1 MNSIMHSTP
10 PLNTEQEEPKWE
22 LVRVVVMRDNGLRPV
37 NFKVPV
43 PTDDNT
49 YIGRIRFFRADGSQ
63 FWRPAHFELRQD
75 VGNTPASLR
84 APLFDPYLVSWF
96 GSWQIFAGWEI
107 AATRQETHE
116 HRQLWAISRDLGE
129 T

>member
-1 MNSIMHSTP
+1 MNSTLHSTP
-10 PLNTEQEEPKWE
+10 ALSQPEQEPKWE

-49 YIGRIRFFRADGSQ
+49 YIGRCRFVRADGSQ

-75 VGNTPASLR
+75 TSITPASLR
-84 APLFDPYLVSWF
+84 PPLFDPYLVSWV

-107 AATRQETHE
+107 ASNSQETHE
-116 HRQLWAISRDLGE
+116 HRQLWAITRDLGD
-129 T
+129 